1 MLARVCAI
9 FIYFCLLHLFS
20 VYVEGGGHACA
31 TVHLWSSED
40 SLQ

>member
-20 VYVEGGGHACA
+20 VYVEGGHACA
-31 TVHLWSSED
+31 IVHLWSSED